1 MFDSSTLEQSIKEF
15 EALSDEVKSHH
26 LRSSARSIQQYADET
41 LEAIPDGAGTE
52 AIVKAFEK
60 DKEFAQKFA
69 DDYLRS
75 KYSEEEFQQYETTGL
90 LVQILGMPPTP
101 QFKEML
107 EDLSLHIVNTLNY
120 PRYMVTVYVFCSRI
134 VAEDSTPVEL
144 KEIMPTDAFKALIR
158 SVAIEIFTGFL
169 GHRLQLA
176 IEKHSNKTH

>member
-1 MFDSSTLEQSIKEF
+1 MFDSSTLEKSMEEF
-15 EALSDEVKSHH
+15 EALPDEVKTHH
-26 LRSSARSIQQYADET
+26 LKSSARSIQQYADET
-41 LEAIPDGAGTE
+41 LDAVPDGAGME
-52 AIVKAFEK
+52 AIANAFDK

-75 KYSEEEFQQYETTGL
+75 KYSEEEFQHYETTGL
-90 LVQILGMPPTP
+90 LVQILGIPPTP

-120 PRYMVTVYVFCSRI
+120 PRYMVTVYVFCARV
-134 VAEDSTPVEL
+134 VAEESTPVEL
-144 KEIMPTDAFKALIR
+144 KASMPSDAFKALIR